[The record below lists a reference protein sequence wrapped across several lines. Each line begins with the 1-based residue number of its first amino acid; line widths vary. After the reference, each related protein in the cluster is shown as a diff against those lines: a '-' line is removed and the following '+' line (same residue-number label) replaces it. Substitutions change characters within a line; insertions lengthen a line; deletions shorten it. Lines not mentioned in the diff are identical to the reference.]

1 MSTVAACLV
10 WRYGC
15 IYTGFV
21 PNCGW
26 FLFDAVKY
34 GVDLV
39 LGGGSGK
46 AGVAI
51 LGSTKQ
57 LKGVSPYLQK
67 ETVMW
72 KERIYYVVV
81 CSSGCI
87 GSCSFVGVLEIKC

>member
-10 WRYGC
+10 
-15 IYTGFV
+15 
-21 PNCGW
+21 
-26 FLFDAVKY
+26 KY

-39 LGGGSGK
+39 FGGGSGK

-72 KERIYYVVV
+72 KEGICYVVV

-87 GSCSFVGVLEIKC
+87 GSCSFVGILDINC